1 MCPLLEPCV
10 FCLSLAVRIICLF
23 VFGFTVRA
31 CRKYLWGTIRT
42 CWDAKV
48 TNSPIIVCSCFVLM
62 SARFFPYLYLLFFYF
77 VCVPWC
83 DFVAVTF
90 TIRFIMKFKLW
101 FLVTLY
107 MNDSFHIDHSRV
119 SEFLR
124 CLSDRLCPLQSWI
137 QINEVHKMVLDLQC
151 KCSFHAIKSIQIS
164 NNFWR
169 NWIDLK
175 NVLFSQLFLRI
186 TIQLFVAIEC
196 QFHFVFQFITRQF
209 HDNFLSVKKNDSLLQ
224 HAHIAHLPIG
234 LLCNMVLHNEHPIE
248 MPWPFSH
255 LFKLNNDKHIQ
266 NHRPQHI
273 WVVNIRKRMCRSQ
286 ENIYQIFAVWP
297 ARETW

>member
-119 SEFLR
+119 SDFLR

-175 NVLFSQLFLRI
+175 KSDFFSTFSSNNY
-186 TIQLFVAIEC
+186 TIICGNWMSISFCLSI
-196 QFHFVFQFITRQF
+196 HNKTISRQF
-209 HDNFLSVKKNDSLLQ
+209 LVGKKEWQPPS
-224 HAHIAHLPIG
+224 ART
-234 LLCNMVLHNEHPIE
+234 
-248 MPWPFSH
+248 
-255 LFKLNNDKHIQ
+255 
-266 NHRPQHI
+266 HRTFTH
-273 WVVNIRKRMCRSQ
+273 WVIMQ
-286 ENIYQIFAVWP
+286 YGFA
-297 ARETW
+297 